1 MALPIVIG
9 SGWVHDPRLAGPYPS
24 LGICV
29 VGRKKKALS
38 GFYLVIRYAES
49 CSLPSPQLDV
59 ETEPI
64 VAEEEKEGPNDVVW
78 LSRAREVTSAPTLPN
93 FLSQ

>member
-1 MALPIVIG
+1 M
-9 SGWVHDPRLAGPYPS
+9 
-24 LGICV
+24 
-29 VGRKKKALS
+29 
-38 GFYLVIRYAES
+38 IRYAES
-49 CSLPSPQLDV
+49 CWLPSPQLDV

-78 LSRAREVTSAPTLPN
+78 LSRAREVTSALTLPN